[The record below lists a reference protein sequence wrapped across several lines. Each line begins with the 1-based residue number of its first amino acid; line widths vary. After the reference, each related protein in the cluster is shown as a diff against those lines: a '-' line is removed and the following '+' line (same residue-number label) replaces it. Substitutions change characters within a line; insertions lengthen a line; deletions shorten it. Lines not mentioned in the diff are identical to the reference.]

1 MGITPELLSDLVDY
15 TSHRDKAV
23 HNAARSLLKTLRE
36 VHLNLVLRVRSLGI
50 CLKLRCLAP
59 KERPP
64 QKTLL

>member
-36 VHLNLVLRVRSLGI
+36 VTPYGLGTHDYSL
-50 CLKLRCLAP
+50 
-59 KERPP
+59 
-64 QKTLL
+64 